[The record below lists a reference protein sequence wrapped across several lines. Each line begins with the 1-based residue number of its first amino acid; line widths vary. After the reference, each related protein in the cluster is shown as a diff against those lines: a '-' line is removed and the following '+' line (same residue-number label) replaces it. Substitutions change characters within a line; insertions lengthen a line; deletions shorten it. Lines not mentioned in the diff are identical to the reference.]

1 MRLGRRLVLVTA
13 VTALLGGPV
22 VATASAASAAS
33 AAGAG
38 QGWVRCADLSPG
50 TPEDVYLYPFG
61 NPSHPTMLMHQ
72 GYGSVTEYMPLS
84 AGQYTLAMRPPGAP
98 ASSPPTVS
106 TSFMVSAGSN
116 YTVASIGSASSRRL
130 KVLNDQM
137 AAAAGSKALIRVIQA
152 SVKQPQVTVSVGSD
166 VLARELG
173 FGSASSYQSVKPGS
187 PTVTFSAQGGH
198 AAMAVKLTAGSVH
211 TLVVLDGSSGLRI
224 DNLTDAAGSTDRP
237 KGGAATG
244 FGGTAPKAGPGL
256 LPWLGTLAGGLLLA
270 VAGGFSLRRSR
281 RRTAAAAGRLR
292 RLRLRRLVLGWLA
305 LCRLVLAQR
314 PRLRRRASRVT
325 RSAGMSAMPAV
336 SVSPEIRGAAVH
348 SVQSPGQA
356 ARVGRGPEIIGSTA
370 GGAGRGWWTARS
382 AGRGCSGRWRRRPT
396 ARPGRARARPPF
408 AVAAS
413 AGHGLSCG

>member
-84 AGQYTLAMRPPGAP
+84 AGQYTLAMRPSGAP

-281 RRTAAAAGRLR
+281 RRTAAAA
-292 RLRLRRLVLGWLA
+292 A
-305 LCRLVLAQR
+305 E
-314 PRLRRRASRVT
+314 
-325 RSAGMSAMPAV
+325 SAGASSGNRPVV
-336 SVSPEIRGAAVH
+336 SGVSGAFSEASWARACH
-348 SVQSPGQA
+348 RPSPA
-356 ARVGRGPEIIGSTA
+356 ARVGDPA
-370 GGAGRGWWTARS
+370 
-382 AGRGCSGRWRRRPT
+382 
-396 ARPGRARARPPF
+396 
-408 AVAAS
+408 
-413 AGHGLSCG
+413 

>member
-152 SVKQPQVTVSVGSD
+152 SVKQPQVTVSVGSA

-281 RRTAAAAGRLR
+281 RRTAAAVPAGAESGKGP
-292 RLRLRRLVLGWLA
+292 V
-305 LCRLVLAQR
+305 V
-314 PRLRRRASRVT
+314 SEV
-325 RSAGMSAMPAV
+325 SAESA
-336 SVSPEIRGAAVH
+336 ERAVH
-348 SVQSPGQA
+348 QLP
-356 ARVGRGPEIIGSTA
+356 
-370 GGAGRGWWTARS
+370 
-382 AGRGCSGRWRRRPT
+382 
-396 ARPGRARARPPF
+396 
-408 AVAAS
+408 
-413 AGHGLSCG
+413 

>member
-1 MRLGRRLVLVTA
+1 M
-13 VTALLGGPV
+13 
-22 VATASAASAAS
+22 
-33 AAGAG
+33 
-38 QGWVRCADLSPG
+38 RCADLSPG

-270 VAGGFSLRRSR
+270 VAGGFSGGCGGRR
-281 RRTAAAAGRLR
+281 RRTVAR
-292 RLRLRRLVLGWLA
+292 W
-305 LCRLVLAQR
+305 
-314 PRLRRRASRVT
+314 PRLRRAWVT
-325 RSAGMSAMPAV
+325 G
-336 SVSPEIRGAAVH
+336 
-348 SVQSPGQA
+348 PGPLA
-356 ARVGRGPEIIGSTA
+356 L
-370 GGAGRGWWTARS
+370 
-382 AGRGCSGRWRRRPT
+382 RRPGHHWSSGHFGWGLSLVGC
-396 ARPGRARARPPF
+396 ARPEARLVSHLSRIVASSATVERAIR
-408 AVAAS
+408 V
-413 AGHGLSCG
+413 

>member
-22 VATASAASAAS
+22 VAAASAASAAS

-38 QGWVRCADLSPG
+38 QGWVRFADLSPG

-72 GYGSVTEYMPLS
+72 GYGSVSEYMPLS
-84 AGQYTLAMRPPGAP
+84 AGQYTLAMRPPGAS

-116 YTVASIGSASSRRL
+116 YTVASIGTASSRRL

-137 AAAAGSKALIRVIQA
+137 AAAAGSKALVRVIQA

-173 FGSASSYQSVKPGS
+173 FGSASSYQSVQPGS

-224 DNLTDAAGSTDRP
+224 DNLTDAAGSTDSP

-244 FGGTAPKAGPGL
+244 FGGTAPKPGPGL
-256 LPWLGTLAGGLLLA
+256 VPWLGTLAGGLLLA
-270 VAGGFSLRRSR
+270 VAGGFGLRRSR
-281 RRTAAAAGRLR
+281 RSRRTAAAE
-292 RLRLRRLVLGWLA
+292 
-305 LCRLVLAQR
+305 
-314 PRLRRRASRVT
+314 
-325 RSAGMSAMPAV
+325 SAGSESAGSESAG
-336 SVSPEIRGAAVH
+336 SESAGSGLAGA
-348 SVQSPGQA
+348 
-356 ARVGRGPEIIGSTA
+356 GSTV
-370 GGAGRGWWTARS
+370 RE
-382 AGRGCSGRWRRRPT
+382 
-396 ARPGRARARPPF
+396 
-408 AVAAS
+408 
-413 AGHGLSCG
+413 

>member
-1 MRLGRRLVLVTA
+1 
-13 VTALLGGPV
+13 
-22 VATASAASAAS
+22 
-33 AAGAG
+33 
-38 QGWVRCADLSPG
+38 
-50 TPEDVYLYPFG
+50 
-61 NPSHPTMLMHQ
+61 
-72 GYGSVTEYMPLS
+72 
-84 AGQYTLAMRPPGAP
+84 MRPPGAP

-173 FGSASSYQSVKPGS
+173 FGLASSYRSVKPGS

-237 KGGAATG
+237 KGGPATG
-244 FGGTAPKAGPGL
+244 FGGTAPKPGPGL

-281 RRTAAAAGRLR
+281 RRTAAAA
-292 RLRLRRLVLGWLA
+292 
-305 LCRLVLAQR
+305 
-314 PRLRRRASRVT
+314 
-325 RSAGMSAMPAV
+325 
-336 SVSPEIRGAAVH
+336 
-348 SVQSPGQA
+348 
-356 ARVGRGPEIIGSTA
+356 
-370 GGAGRGWWTARS
+370 
-382 AGRGCSGRWRRRPT
+382 
-396 ARPGRARARPPF
+396 
-408 AVAAS
+408 AAS
-413 AGHGLSCG
+413 AGASSGDAEPAAAEPAGAGSVASAAAARE

>member
-22 VATASAASAAS
+22 VATASAAFAASAAS

-61 NPSHPTMLMHQ
+61 NPSHPTVLMHQ
-72 GYGSVTEYMPLS
+72 GYGSVSEYMPLS
-84 AGQYTLAMRPPGAP
+84 AGQYTVAMRPLGAS

-130 KVLNDQM
+130 KVLNDEM
-137 AAAAGSKALIRVIQA
+137 AAAAGSKALVRVIQA
-152 SVKQPQVTVSVGSD
+152 SVKQPQVTVSVGSN

-173 FGSASSYQSVKPGS
+173 FGSASSYQSVQPGS

-224 DNLTDAAGSTDRP
+224 DSLTDAAGSTDRP

-244 FGGTAPKAGPGL
+244 FGGTAPKPGPGL
-256 LPWLGTLAGGLLLA
+256 VPWLGTLAGGVLLA
-270 VAGGFSLRRSR
+270 VAGGFGLRRSR
-281 RRTAAAAGRLR
+281 RSRRTAAASSAAG
-292 RLRLRRLVLGWLA
+292 
-305 LCRLVLAQR
+305 
-314 PRLRRRASRVT
+314 S
-325 RSAGMSAMPAV
+325 SAGAEPAGAGLAGAV
-336 SVSPEIRGAAVH
+336 SADA
-348 SVQSPGQA
+348 
-356 ARVGRGPEIIGSTA
+356 GS
-370 GGAGRGWWTARS
+370 
-382 AGRGCSGRWRRRPT
+382 
-396 ARPGRARARPPF
+396 
-408 AVAAS
+408 AAS
-413 AGHGLSCG
+413 AASARD